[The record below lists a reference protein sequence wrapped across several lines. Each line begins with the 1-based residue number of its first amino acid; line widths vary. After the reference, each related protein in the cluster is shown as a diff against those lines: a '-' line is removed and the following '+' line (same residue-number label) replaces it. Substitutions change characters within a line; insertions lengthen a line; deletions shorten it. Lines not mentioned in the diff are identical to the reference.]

1 MKGLLFV
8 ATLVAGAVAFATDAI
23 ENGVR
28 TLKDTTVTVTSEAEL
43 GAGVTNVVLDNA
55 TLNFNL
61 ASNATLSLTYV
72 AKNGGKLGVGPA
84 GRVATIKS
92 TLFLNPS
99 LGNSF
104 GKTGAGQLNIGTALG
119 VVSTPTTFEVFE
131 GTVRLTSGDFF
142 GGHSATTTNFA
153 IKVHEGA
160 TWHNGTAHGAV
171 GPVELT
177 GATWISDNPSPYV
190 GTWADTSF
198 KGGIVVH
205 PSSTPSKIYATS
217 WNFIT
222 QPSTTEG
229 VFDVEEGADL
239 YVYSD
244 LHDGS
249 GQKSVLV
256 KRGDGTLYL
265 LGKGSW
271 TGGTTLEGG
280 KIVLGNANAL
290 GTSAITIAGDVE
302 IAVDPGV
309 TVTCPEL
316 KGSGDVT
323 VSGKGG
329 ISFSKKAETVTGAT
343 DRMAD
348 PYSPLSGTTLTVGPG
363 VTDASITGTTP
374 LTIDKVV
381 ELHPGC
387 ASLSDIRKT
396 GAGTLKLG
404 KDLSGK
410 YRKLIVAGGYVE
422 FAGDGCFGMSGI
434 GNKGGVEISGGKI
447 RPTADYTMGAT
458 RFTFVGSGTID
469 VPQDVDFQSTSN
481 CLYCAD
487 ATVTKTGLGRWFLK
501 NCYQHTLAK
510 VVGTRWV
517 IDQGTMAINGGS
529 DPFGGWSTIWKGTI
543 EIHEDGTFE
552 QLGSAAHLP
561 LGPIV
566 LRGGTLRAPRS
577 QFQSGAYKPQGAAQW
592 KGFAFNGGVTVLA
605 SERPAQIIARACH
618 LGHVKFTPT
627 FDVQD
632 GATLVVDTALYP
644 GQGPSTTTTEKAGDL
659 VKTGGGTL
667 KLLKPLSLSG
677 HFDIEAGTVE
687 LADGGI
693 IDEKAHVRVAKEAKL
708 LLNDG
713 TRFTAAANVANGI
726 LREADVW
733 IDATQVSAQNGAE
746 LTTIANLGRSG
757 GKFGK
762 FTKAISNSGGM
773 IPKAPTYLAKGI
785 GGKPSFNFDGQ
796 MALAL
801 DSYTNNTDN
810 CEIFVVATWTTYG
823 GTEGTGRWTGAVSLG
838 STKMTGNEDQH
849 NFGVLS
855 TMVDGTST
863 TSGKFASMS
872 IIFGTPEGNETS
884 GANHAS
890 ANLTS
895 SILSSGVS
903 TNEAFVLRIQRGSTA
918 GNSEIWLGDA
928 RGTKSNSSTY
938 TERRCRIDRVCI
950 GSRLMTG
957 GLATTYDTLNK
968 SRNIIGQIG
977 EFIVFTRKL
986 SATER
991 SAVSDYLRRKWIG
1004 TSAAADPSAATTLN
1018 SALEVSVPDGAKAA
1032 FAPSLGV
1039 DAQQQLT
1046 VTKKGAGEIRL
1057 GGGNLDSDVALEV
1070 SAGALRLKD
1079 GVLPSRAAV
1088 WLDPADAAT
1097 CLCDADGRV
1106 TNLVNKGYCGGSFGK
1121 TVASSAGKT
1130 PGVPVRSETGING
1143 RATLTFAGEQALVSA
1158 CYTNKSSPRTISIYM
1173 VGRRNHWETN
1183 PADATQQAGLGKW
1196 ATPFSL
1202 GTVNSGADDEH
1213 MPGALFV
1220 SENAQNSSTLDLGS
1234 VNSSAF
1240 TPASNGAPAIMTIH
1254 STTNGYFVS
1263 VEKGDA
1269 NTNSVSRTV
1278 NDSTLN
1284 MEPFSIDFIQLGG
1297 RLQSKARP
1305 QYHGPVGTSAN
1316 RMWFGDL
1323 AELVVVTHPLTVNE
1337 EIDLYEYLRKKWF
1350 NKGGGSATPPTWLS
1364 GTAATPTFG
1373 DKTTLAM
1380 ADGTAL
1386 RHEAGEVKLGALET
1400 TGTVDWVR
1408 VWNGDN
1414 TAAFSLFD
1422 VSGDVSLGNVNLVT
1436 DPVVR
1441 KAGVKVLG
1449 YGGSTLTTP
1458 TWQVFRPDGK
1468 LRQGSSVTDRDN
1480 GYWLWGQVG
1489 SLFLVR

>member
-8 ATLVAGAVAFATDAI
+8 ATLVAGAVAFATDTI
-23 ENGVR
+23 EDGVR
-28 TLKDTTVTVTSEAEL
+28 TLKDTTVSITSEAEL

-61 ASNATLSLTYV
+61 SSNVTLALTYV
-72 AKNGGKLGVGPA
+72 AKNGGKLGIGPA
-84 GRVATIKS
+84 GRTATIAS
-92 TLFLNPS
+92 TRFLKPS
-99 LGNSF
+99 LGNTF
-104 GKTGAGQLNIGTALG
+104 GKTGAGQLNIGTALS

-177 GATWISDNPSPYV
+177 GATWISDNPSPYS
-190 GTWADTSF
+190 GFWSETSF

-205 PSSTPSKIYATS
+205 PSATPSKIYSTS
-217 WNFIT
+217 WDFLT
-222 QPSTTEG
+222 QPSTTQC
-229 VFDVEEGADL
+229 VIDVEEGADL
-239 YVYSD
+239 YVYAD
-244 LHDGS
+244 LKDGS

-256 KRGDGTLYL
+256 KRGDGALHL
-265 LGKGSW
+265 MGVGSW
-271 TGGTTLEGG
+271 TGGTRIEAG
-280 KIVLGNANAL
+280 KIVLGNAKAL
-290 GTSAITIAGDVE
+290 GSSVVTVMDGIE
-302 IAVDPGV
+302 LAVNPGI

-316 KGSGDVT
+316 QGSGTIT

-329 ISFSKKAETVTGAT
+329 ISFPKKADTITGAT
-343 DRMAD
+343 NHTAESYEPFAD
-348 PYSPLSGTTLTVGPG
+348 GVLTVQAGVNEINVPSGSVTLTDVIEY
-363 VTDASITGTTP
+363 DS
-374 LTIDKVV
+374 
-381 ELHPGC
+381 GC
-387 ASLSDIRKT
+387 ASLADIRKT
-396 GAGTLKLG
+396 GAGTLVLG
-404 KDLSGK
+404 TGLSGK
-410 YRKLIVAGGYVE
+410 YRKLIAVGGDVE
-422 FAGDGCFGMSGI
+422 FAGDTGFGMSGI
-434 GNKGGVEISGGKI
+434 DNKGGVEISGGKI

-469 VPQDVDFQSTSN
+469 VPQGVDFQSTSN

-501 NCYQHTLAK
+501 NCYQHTVAK

-517 IDQGTMAINGGS
+517 IEQGKMAINGGS

-552 QLGSAAHLP
+552 QIGCSTHLP

-644 GQGPSTTTTEKAGDL
+644 GQGPSSTTTEKAGDL

-677 HFDIEAGTVE
+677 RFDIEAGTVE

-693 IDEKAHVRVAKEAKL
+693 IDEKAHVRVAKAAKL

-713 TRFTAAANVANGI
+713 TRFTASADVANGI

-733 IDATQVSAQNGAE
+733 IDATQISAQNGAE

-823 GTEGTGRWTGAVSLG
+823 YSDGTGRWTGAVSLG

-855 TMVDGTST
+855 TMVDGGSA
-863 TSGKFASMS
+863 GKFGSMS
-872 IIFGTPEGNETS
+872 VIFGTPEGNETS
-884 GANHAS
+884 GANHATAS
-890 ANLTS
+890 
-895 SILSSGVS
+895 LSSTLLSPGVS

-918 GNSEIWLGDA
+918 GNSDIWLGDA
-928 RGTKSNSSTY
+928 RGTKKNSSTY

-957 GLATTYDTLNK
+957 GLATTYNTLAK
-968 SRNIIGQIG
+968 SRNIIGQVG
-977 EFIVFTRKL
+977 EFLVFTRKL

-1039 DAQQQLT
+1039 DAQQLLT
-1046 VTKKGAGEIRL
+1046 VTKKGAGEIRW
-1057 GGGNLDSDVALEV
+1057 GTGNPDADVALEV

-1130 PGVPVRSETGING
+1130 PGVPMRSETGING

-1173 VGRRNHWETN
+1173 VGRRNRWETN

-1196 ATPFSL
+1196 ATPFSM

-1240 TPASNGAPAIMTIH
+1240 TPAPNGAPSIMTVH

-1278 NDSTLN
+1278 NDATLN
-1284 MEPFSIDFIQLGG
+1284 MEPLSIDFIQLGG

-1323 AELVVVTHPLTVNE
+1323 AEMIVVTHPLTVNE

-1364 GTAATPTFG
+1364 GTAATPQFG
-1373 DKTTLAM
+1373 ERTTLAM
-1380 ADGTAL
+1380 ADGTNL
-1386 RHEAGEVKLGALET
+1386 RHEAREVTLGALET
-1400 TGTVDWVR
+1400 AGTVDWVR
-1408 VWNGDN
+1408 VWDGDN
-1414 TAAFSLFD
+1414 AAAFSLFD
-1422 VSGDVSLGNVNLVT
+1422 VSGDVSLGNVNLLA